1 MRNFITYIN
10 KLWPIVNER
19 NSNHQ
24 TADKKQVKIKTSIMT
39 EKENENSGNGFIMWV
54 AYGMVFGA
62 ALGTFW
68 GNIAL
73 GAGMGIVIGVVVSVI
88 LGIVKKRK

>member
-1 MRNFITYIN
+1 
-10 KLWPIVNER
+10 
-19 NSNHQ
+19 
-24 TADKKQVKIKTSIMT
+24 MT

-73 GAGMGIVIGVVVSVI
+73 GAGMGIVIGAAVSVI
-88 LGIVKKRK
+88 FGFFKNMK